1 MGKFPSPTGHSLSSP
16 HARFAVRSLG
26 FPHCAC
32 DDAGWRG
39 EGSGFAYI
47 FAFRVS
53 LEPGGIV
60 VFPEPPWVPA
70 LVALRVHPVEQG
82 GGQVVG
88 GAVATVTSPPPP
100 PSGPRGFLLSSFLLA
115 QSDAVST
122 SLAGWRKFC
131 TVKFLPFVQ
140 FSLSNVIDFPCP
152 PRVG

>member
-1 MGKFPSPTGHSLSSP
+1 MLGSRFGRSGSPIVRAMMQGGGERDRVSRTYSHSESLSNLGAS
-16 HARFAVRSLG
+16 HRRFSRTPLG
-26 FPHCAC
+26 P
-32 DDAGWRG
+32 
-39 EGSGFAYI
+39 
-47 FAFRVS
+47 
-53 LEPGGIV
+53 
-60 VFPEPPWVPA
+60 

-131 TVKFLPFVQ
+131 KVKFLPFVQ